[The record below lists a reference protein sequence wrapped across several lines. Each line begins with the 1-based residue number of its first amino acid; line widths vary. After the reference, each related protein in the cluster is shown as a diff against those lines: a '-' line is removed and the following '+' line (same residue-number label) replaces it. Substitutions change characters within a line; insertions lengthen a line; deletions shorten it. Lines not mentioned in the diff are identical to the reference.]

1 MRPAAVKKVRVKLL
15 PHVTF
20 WKETPLKEEE
30 RFHFED
36 FSCGSPS
43 FFLRRAYYPQQG
55 NPNIV
60 MRGRRV
66 LQKPVGLK
74 H

>member
-15 PHVTF
+15 PHVIF

-36 FSCGSPS
+36 FSCGSRS
-43 FFLRRAYYPQQG
+43 FFL
-55 NPNIV
+55 N
-60 MRGRRV
+60 V
-66 LQKPVGLK
+66 LTTPSKETQTFSCTEEEFCRNLWV
-74 H
+74 